1 MVSNVTMGTNVR
13 CLPCLNNAA
22 DTAFL
27 HNTIKVVELV
37 LYKPTSFVYEYT
49 SQQTVHAFSLSL
61 RVSCL
66 CLSHFLSLGSVMT
79 RKLL

>member
-37 LYKPTSFVYEYT
+37 LYKPTSFI
-49 SQQTVHAFSLSL
+49 L
-61 RVSCL
+61 RYYDKLML
-66 CLSHFLSLGSVMT
+66 CNIKKELAQAV
-79 RKLL
+79 